1 MEKLDELINILK
13 EWKKDLEA
21 IDRTKKR
28 KEIEMVSRTVTRKM
42 WNVDKNAFAR
52 KFIEY
57 RKEVYKKWQQQS
69 AEK

>member
-21 IDRTKKR
+21 IDKTQNP
-28 KEIEMVSRTVTRKM
+28 KEIKMASRIATRKM
-42 WNVDKNAFAR
+42 WNVGKNNFAR

-57 RKEVYKKWQQQS
+57 RKEVYKKCQQS
-69 AEK
+69 LEEK

>member
-21 IDRTKKR
+21 IDKTQNP
-28 KEIEMVSRTVTRKM
+28 KEIKIASRTATRKM
-42 WNVDKNAFAR
+42 WNVDKNGFAR

-57 RKEVYKKWQQQS
+57 RKEVYQKWQQ
-69 AEK
+69 